1 MYSYQKILEN
11 SRKYNEF
18 ISKKELCE
26 MCGVC
31 PHTATKILKSG
42 KLPYC
47 RKIERLV
54 HFCEISVRDVLA
66 YFKNEQRLLICDN
79 AELKRM
85 KLYYISKFE
94 KAEDILSTPE
104 IGRLTGYGKE
114 TARRWIIKGFIPAA
128 RCKERFYISKDD
140 LIEFLC
146 SELYA
151 GIIRKSE
158 VHIED
163 EINIKKLLE

>member
-1 MYSYQKILEN
+1 MYSYQEILEN
-11 SRKYNEF
+11 SQKYQEF
-18 ISKKELCE
+18 VSKKELCE
-26 MCGVC
+26 MCGIC

-54 HFCEISVRDVLA
+54 HFCEIRVKDVIA
-66 YFKNEQRLLICDN
+66 YFKNQQRLLLCDET
-79 AELKRM
+79 ELGRVKQ
-85 KLYYISKFE
+85 YYISKFE
-94 KAEDILSTPE
+94 KADDILSTPDV
-104 IGRLTGYGKE
+104 GRLTGYGKE
-114 TARRWIIKGFIPAA
+114 TVRRWIIKDFILAA

-151 GIIRKSE
+151 GIIRKSK